1 MKIAVLGSGPL
12 ALEAA
17 LHFDQLG
24 AGVTIF
30 ANNELGG
37 MVRRINEFAPETSLE
52 TPWSSLSSLIG
63 RESTKLS
70 VSLEEIPSV
79 GEYFQNYLIPLIEK
93 GNSNII
99 IKPGKVERVHKRFL
113 SIDEEVP
120 GKSRLQDLFRVVFS
134 TDPETNILKQ
144 VETNPELFEKLGED
158 VLNSLNESVE
168 SFDDFDLVIDATG
181 ISSDPNPMGPAR
193 SHALNESRLGSS
205 SNVYYGRECF
215 KNYKKVTKDSK
226 HIVLVGSG
234 SLSALLLCEL
244 DLWLEENKERMV
256 TLVTTE
262 GQPYKGLWELKA
274 CESLSLLTL
283 DILKKYYSN
292 LQEDRRIYEKSL
304 FEWRDLEPHI
314 KTKTPEPKIPTS
326 QLNIVPASNVTALDR
341 LLDREGL
348 FVTLESNT
356 FRNASEKSEEFINT
370 MSCDSLF
377 VCTGHTKNNKMF
389 KGLRIDLDEHD
400 NISKFENG
408 SHREPGFYTLGSVT
422 GRKSSLSL
430 GLSQIEEIEK
440 EIMNFFSRA

>member
-37 MVRRINEFAPETSLE
+37 MIRRVNEFAPETSLE
-52 TPWSSLSSLIG
+52 TPWSSLTSLIG
-63 RESTKLS
+63 RESA
-70 VSLEEIPSV
+70 SLDASLDEVPSV
-79 GEYFQNYLIPLIEK
+79 GDYFTKYLLPLIDK
-93 GNSNII
+93 GSSNII

-144 VETNPELFEKLGED
+144 VESNPELFEKLGQD
-158 VLNSLNESVE
+158 VLKSLNESVE
-168 SFDDFDLVIDATG
+168 SFDDFDLVIDSTG
-181 ISSDPNPMGPAR
+181 ISSSANPMGPGR
-193 SHALNESRLGSS
+193 SLALNESRLSNSS
-205 SNVYYGRECF
+205 IVSYGRECF
-215 KNYKKVTKDSK
+215 KNYKEITTNSK
-226 HIVLVGSG
+226 HIVLVGTG

-244 DLWLEENKERMV
+244 DLWLEEDKERMV

-262 GQPYKGLWELKA
+262 TQPFKTLWELKS

-283 DILKKYYSN
+283 DVLKRYYSN
-292 LQEDRRIYEKSL
+292 LQEDRLLYEKSL
-304 FEWRDLEPHI
+304 FEWRDLEAHI
-314 KTKTPEPKIPTS
+314 KAKMPEPKVPVS

-341 LLDREGL
+341 LLDQNGL
-348 FVTLESNT
+348 FVTLESNS
-356 FRNASEKSEEFINT
+356 FRSNSDKSEEFINT
-370 MSCDSLF
+370 LSCDSLF
-377 VCTGHTKNNKMF
+377 VCTGHTKNYEMF
-389 KGLRIDLDEHD
+389 KGLRIDLDEHES
-400 NISKFENG
+400 IAKSENG
-408 SHREPGFYTLGSVT
+408 SHREPGFYTLGSVV
-422 GRKSSLSL
+422 GRKSSLSQ
-430 GLSQIEEIEK
+430 GLSQINEIEK

>member
-24 AGVTIF
+24 AGVTII

-37 MVRRINEFAPETSLE
+37 MIRRVNLFAPETSLE
-52 TPWSSLSSLIG
+52 TPWSSLTSSIG
-63 RESTKLS
+63 RESTSFDARLDE
-70 VSLEEIPSV
+70 VPSI
-79 GEYFQNYLIPLIEK
+79 GEYFTSYLLPLIEK
-93 GNSNII
+93 GSSNII

-134 TDPETNILKQ
+134 TDPETSILKQ

-158 VLNSLNESVE
+158 VLTSLNESVE

-181 ISSDPNPMGPAR
+181 TSANSNPMGPSR
-193 SHALNESRLGSS
+193 SLALNESRLSNS
-205 SNVYYGRECF
+205 SNVFYGRDCF
-215 KNYKKVTKDSK
+215 KNYKKVIKDSK
-226 HIVLVGSG
+226 HIVLVGTG
-234 SLSALLLCEL
+234 SLSALLICEL
-244 DLWLEENKERMV
+244 DLWLEENKDRMV

-262 GQPYKGLWELKA
+262 SQPFKNLWDLKRS
-274 CESLSLLTL
+274 ESLSLLTL
-283 DILKKYYSN
+283 DVLKTHYSN
-292 LQEDRRIYEKSL
+292 LQENRRVYEKAI
-304 FEWRDLEPHI
+304 FEWRDLESHI
-314 KTKTPEPKIPTS
+314 KAKTPEPKEPVS

-341 LLDREGL
+341 LLDRDGL

-356 FRNASEKSEEFINT
+356 FRSGSEKTQEFINT
-370 MSCDSLF
+370 VSCDSLF
-377 VCTGHTKNNKMF
+377 VCTGHTKNNEMF
-389 KGLRIDLDEHD
+389 KGLRIDLDEHGS
-400 NISKFENG
+400 ISKCENG
-408 SHREPGFYTLGSVT
+408 SHREPGFYTLGSVV
-422 GRKSSLSL
+422 GRKSSLSQ